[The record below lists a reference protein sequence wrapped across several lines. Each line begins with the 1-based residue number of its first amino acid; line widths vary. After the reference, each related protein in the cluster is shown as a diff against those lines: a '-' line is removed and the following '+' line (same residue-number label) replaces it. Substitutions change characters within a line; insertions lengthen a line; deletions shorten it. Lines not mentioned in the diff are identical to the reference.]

1 MNLFS
6 LQWKETFRAPQWEAK
21 LSIKIIMALVM
32 IYFLGAFVFGAS
44 MAYPILYEKV
54 LDREPVEVFNGV
66 LLYIFFF
73 ELVLRFFLQQLP
85 VTNIQALILLP
96 FKKRKIINHVLLRS
110 IFSVFN
116 TNPLIIYLP
125 FAISMYRDDYLGS
138 QVVAWWFA
146 LLLVTLCL
154 NFLIYIVNK
163 NNVYFVLLLAV
174 IAGTIALDVYTQID
188 LGHITGALFDAVVA
202 QPQKAGLFIFPLLLS
217 YALVFY
223 FLKRGFYMD
232 AGLSKKK
239 AAVRTGDYSF
249 LNFLG
254 EDALFL
260 KNDLR
265 MIIRNVRPR
274 QIVLMSFLFLFYGLI
289 FFTQDIYRNQDF
301 VMVFA
306 GLFVTGGFSLT
317 FGNYVPAWDSSYYKL
332 LMTQNISY
340 KKYLLSKWNL
350 MVFVTAISTV
360 LSLPYLYFGW
370 EVMGIILAGSFFNMG
385 LNTWTTL
392 FGGLLNKTPM
402 KLNVKAKAFEN
413 TQSFSLNQFLL
424 IIPKMVLPVF
434 LYWLPAKFLGP
445 TAGYFS
451 LAGAGILGII
461 FKHQI
466 ANRITALYL
475 KQKHETIEA
484 FNK

>member
-21 LSIKIIMALVM
+21 ISIKIIIALVSL
-32 IYFLGAFVFGAS
+32 YFLGAFVFGAS
-44 MAYPILYEKV
+44 MTYPILNKEI
-54 LDREPVEVFNGV
+54 LDREPVEVFNGI

-110 IFSVFN
+110 VFSGFN
-116 TNPLIIYLP
+116 TTPLIIYLP

-138 QVVAWWFA
+138 QVMAWWFA

-163 NNVYFVLLLAV
+163 NNLYFVVLLVL
-174 IAGTIALDVYTQID
+174 IAATIALDFYTQID
-188 LGHITGALFDAVVA
+188 LGHITGAGLDAVVK
-202 QPQKAGLFIFPLLLS
+202 QPQLAGLFILPLVLS

-232 AGLSKKK
+232 AGLAKKK
-239 AAVRTGDYSF
+239 TVVQTGDYSF

-274 QIVLMSFLFLFYGLI
+274 QIFLMSFLFLFYGLI
-289 FFTQDIYRNQDF
+289 FFTQDIYRNQDSI
-301 VMVFA
+301 MVFA

-360 LSLPYLYFGW
+360 LAIPYVYFGW
-370 EVMGIILAGSFFNMG
+370 DVLGIILAGSLFNMG

-424 IIPKMVLPVF
+424 IIPKMILPVL
-434 LYWLPAKFLGP
+434 LYWLPANFMAP
-445 TAGYFS
+445 AAGYLS

-461 FKHQI
+461 FK
-466 ANRITALYL
+466 NRLADWITALYL

>member
-21 LSIKIIMALVM
+21 MSIKVIMVLVTL
-32 IYFLGAFVFGAS
+32 YFLGAFVFGAS
-44 MAYPILYEKV
+44 MAYPILNKKI
-54 LDREPVEVFNGV
+54 LDREAVEVFNGII
-66 LLYIFFF
+66 LYIFFF
-73 ELVLRFFLQQLP
+73 ELILRFFLQQLP
-85 VTNIQALILLP
+85 VTNIQTLILLP
-96 FKKRKIINHVLLRS
+96 FKKRRIINNVLFR
-110 IFSVFN
+110 SVFSGFN
-116 TNPLIIYLP
+116 TTPLIIYLP
-125 FAISMYRDDYLGS
+125 FAISMYRDDYLGT
-138 QVVAWWFA
+138 QVVAWWTA
-146 LLLVTLCL
+146 LLLTTLCL
-154 NFLIYIVNK
+154 NFLIYMINK
-163 NNVYFVLLLAV
+163 NNLYFVLLLAV
-174 IAGTIALDVYTQID
+174 VAATIALDFYTQID
-188 LGHITGALFDAVVA
+188 LGHITGAGFDAVVK
-202 QPQKAGLFIFPLLLS
+202 QPQLAGLFIFPLVLS

-232 AGLSKKK
+232 AGLAKKK
-239 AAVRTGDYSF
+239 TVVQTGDYSF

-254 EDALFL
+254 EDALIL

-274 QIVLMSFLFLFYGLI
+274 QVVLMSFLFLFYGLI
-289 FFTQDIYRNQDF
+289 FFTQDIYRQQDF

-360 LSLPYLYFGW
+360 LAIPYVYFGW
-370 EVMGIILAGSFFNMG
+370 DVLGIILAGSFFNMG

-424 IIPKMVLPVF
+424 IIPKMILPVL
-434 LYWLPAKFLGP
+434 LYWLPAKFMGP
-445 TAGYFS
+445 AAGYLS

-461 FKHQI
+461 FK
-466 ANRITALYL
+466 NRLADWITALYL

>member
-32 IYFLGAFVFGAS
+32 IYFIGAFVLGAS
-44 MAYPILYEKV
+44 VIYPILFKEV
-54 LDREPVEVFNGV
+54 LDREPVEVFNGI

-110 IFSVFN
+110 VFSGFN
-116 TNPLIIYLP
+116 TTPLIIYLP

-138 QVVAWWFA
+138 QVMAWWGA
-146 LLLVTLCL
+146 LVLVTLCL

-163 NNVYFVLLLAV
+163 NNYYFALLLAF
-174 IAGTIALDVYTQID
+174 IAGTIALDFYTQID
-188 LGHITGALFDAVVA
+188 LGHICGAVFDAVVS
-202 QPQKAGLFIFPLLLS
+202 QPQQLGLFIIPLLLS
-217 YALVFY
+217 YALVFS
-223 FLKRGFYMD
+223 FLKRGFYLD

-239 AAVRTGDYSF
+239 TVVRTGDYAF

-254 EDALFL
+254 DDALFL
-260 KNDLR
+260 KNDLK

-289 FFTQDIYRNQDF
+289 FFTQDIYRNQDSI
-301 VMVFA
+301 MVFA

-340 KKYLLSKWNL
+340 KDYLLSKWNL

-360 LSLPYLYFGW
+360 LAIPYVYFGW
-370 EVMGIILAGSFFNMG
+370 DVMGIILAGAFFNMG

-424 IIPKMVLPVF
+424 IIPKMIVPVL

-445 TAGYFS
+445 TVGYFT
-451 LAGAGILGII
+451 LAGAGILGIV